1 MPLVKGAVSLAAAA
15 TSDAIL
21 TGTTYEY
28 IPQNSSL
35 RVAAATDQ
43 AAAADGSSVVMNF
56 TMNNTELTKNGA
68 VSQKVDGEPFGANG
82 NYTLNDTTTP
92 PDSVRN
98 RTIITFTNKKGENVK
113 YNHVMKRIKSEVDLQ
128 QSGSTHDKI
137 KKAYICYYSVNCR
150 EKFCSLF
157 CLINLLS
164 KLIRLVYLSSK

>member
-1 MPLVKGAVSLAAAA
+1 MPLVKGAVSLAAGA

-98 RTIITFTNKKGENVK
+98 RPIITFTNNTAATALVE
-113 YNHVMKRIKSEVDLQ
+113 YAI
-128 QSGSTHDKI
+128 
-137 KKAYICYYSVNCR
+137 
-150 EKFCSLF
+150 F
-157 CLINLLS
+157 
-164 KLIRLVYLSSK
+164 IR